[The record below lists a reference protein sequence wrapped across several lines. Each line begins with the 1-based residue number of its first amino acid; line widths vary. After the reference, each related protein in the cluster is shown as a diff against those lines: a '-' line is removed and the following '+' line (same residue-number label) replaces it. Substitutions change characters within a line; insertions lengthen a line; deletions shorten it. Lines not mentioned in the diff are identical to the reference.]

1 MKLKIFAFSILLVT
15 TTIILLGG
23 GTINTNAQETPPTLE
38 APKTVDNDSEA
49 ATATKISLGKMTIQI
64 SQTEQIIID
73 LPLKTDNKYKVVPI
87 K

>member
-1 MKLKIFAFSILLVT
+1 MKVQIFVFSILLMSIV
-15 TTIILLGG
+15 ILLG
-23 GTINTNAQETPPTLE
+23 TSMATNAQETPPTLE
-38 APKTVDNDSEA
+38 APKTVDNDSET

-73 LPLKTDNKYKVVPI
+73 LPIKTDNKYKVIPI

>member
-49 ATATKISLGKMTIQI
+49 ATKISLGKMTIQI